1 MGEVGVRRGEE
12 GRNIHS
18 GQVSWG
24 VNDLGVNFHGGNFQ
38 GEIFRGAIFTE
49 PLNTLARLGK

>member
-1 MGEVGVRRGEE
+1 MGEVGVSRGEE

-24 VNDLGVNFHGGNFQ
+24 VNDLGVNFQ